1 MRSFTD
7 RQNFVVREGFD
18 GLWRGCDDTHDRVL
32 RVAVRTCGRTQGRL
46 PVSGPVVL
54 VMSGE
59 LILSIGYGGILFLC
73 GVFAYWWTKRSYGKR
88 HEGPDQRS

>member
-1 MRSFTD
+1 
-7 RQNFVVREGFD
+7 
-18 GLWRGCDDTHDRVL
+18 
-32 RVAVRTCGRTQGRL
+32 
-46 PVSGPVVL
+46 
-54 VMSGE
+54 MSGE